1 MKLFRRIAVIV
12 GLVIVVVLIGIY
24 VSIDMIARNIVD
36 SQGTAVLGVQTSVS
50 SIRLGVF
57 RSESSISNLTIAN
70 PEGFQKPDFIK
81 IDEARLQVSIGTLL
95 SSDIEI
101 PLVTITGL
109 TVDLEQ
115 IDDRMNASII
125 VKNVDANTAT
135 PDDTDDPMKFN
146 IKKLVI
152 EDITLTA
159 SGSIVNIAGGKLDTK
174 IPRLELNNL
183 GTETDGDQLSHQLV
197 SMMLGVLM
205 KHIAANPVEGL
216 SSVAVGTLLTA
227 VENIPLIGSSG
238 VSKKLGDVL
247 KGAGADL
254 GEGVKGLEKGLEKGL
269 KGVGQGIGDLIG
281 GSGKK
286 EEDSGAGGDGK

>member
-1 MKLFRRIAVIV
+1 VI
-12 GLVIVVVLIGIY
+12 LVALIGIY

-57 RSESSISNLTIAN
+57 RSESSLSNLTIAN